1 MLTLGNWLFIG
12 IMFVLTLGVA
22 AVFLSMD
29 YANASSWVITILCI
43 VFIYAIIAGGLM
55 WYNTNTESGMRAL
68 KENASN
74 LHGGLEREIIIN
86 AEDGREIYRY
96 EGKIDIESDHSDN
109 YILFDDENNKRH
121 IIYYGIQDTVMI
133 IEK

>member
-1 MLTLGNWLFIG
+1 MLTLTNWIIIG
-12 IMFVLTLGVA
+12 IMFVLTLGMA
-22 AVFLSMD
+22 AVVLTLSCD
-29 YANASSWVITILCI
+29 SGKEWVIVILCI
-43 VFIYAIIAGGLM
+43 VLVFGIIIGIVA

-109 YILFDDENNKRH
+109 YILFDDENGKRH